1 MTRTS
6 DKLSRKEINFI
17 FFINIYFFK
26 VEYEKM
32 THLVHKSIVMF
43 LRIVKVNDELFYNW
57 IKKIEINAKTF
68 FDFNLTSKN
77 RHE

>member
-1 MTRTS
+1 MTRTP

-43 LRIVKVNDELFYNW
+43 LRIVKLNDELFYNW